1 MTSTLTRRGE
11 RRSTE
16 RKSWRRLRMSISLS
30 WLWSLT
36 RRLCP
41 EWSRIDAS
49 RRFMQDETLTYWRLT
64 WSWCLKMTEGRREE
78 FYRETGTLLEM
89 SDPQRKRRTRTPKSW
104 FRRKRSQM
112 ISRWDTFTSLTNE
125 CTARTADRQ
134 GIMRW
139 VALKKQRWK
148 DADSVRLCTDS
159 NLSAKTFS
167 VLSAENWGMKGMHV
181 RIKMLRLVNSVISLA
196 IGLKTVWISSYLTPS
211 SSRAL
216 HLIKSSV
223 SHVTQTA
230 DKLTAKW

>member
-1 MTSTLTRRGE
+1 MTSTPIRRGE

-16 RKSWRRLRMSISLS
+16 RKSWRGLKMWISLS

-49 RRFMQDETLTYWRLT
+49 RRFMRDETLTYWRLT
-64 WSWCLKMTEGRREE
+64 WSWCLKMTERRREE
-78 FYRETGTLLEM
+78 FFRETGTLLEM
-89 SDPQRKRRTRTPKSW
+89 SDPQRKRRTRTPKS
-104 FRRKRSQM
+104 FRRRRSQM

-139 VALKKQRWK
+139 VALRKQRWK
-148 DADSVRLCTDS
+148 DVDSVRLSTDW
-159 NLSAKTFS
+159 NLSARIFS
-167 VLSAENWGMKGMHV
+167 VLSAENWDMKGMHV
-181 RIKMLRLVNSVISLA
+181 RTKMLRLVNSVIFQV
-196 IGLKTVWISSYLTPS
+196 IGLKTAWISSYLTPS

-223 SHVTQTA
+223 SHVTKTA